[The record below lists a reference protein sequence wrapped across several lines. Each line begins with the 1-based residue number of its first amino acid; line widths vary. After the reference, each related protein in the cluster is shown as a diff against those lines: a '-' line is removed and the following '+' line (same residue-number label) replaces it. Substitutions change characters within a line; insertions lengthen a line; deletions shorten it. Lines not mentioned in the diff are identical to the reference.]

1 MSDLEESFEDGV
13 LTLTMNRPKA
23 RNAMSGEMMSA
34 MQAAIP
40 KAAVD
45 PAVRCVV
52 LTGAGG
58 AFCAGGDVKGF
69 AGANATSGQ
78 RPSFDDRVKGL
89 RSSTELVQ
97 HLHEMPKPTV
107 AVIPG
112 PAAGGGLSFA
122 LACDIRIA
130 VETAKFTTAFSKIAV
145 SGDYGGSYF
154 LTQLVGTAKAR
165 ELYFSSDVIVAP
177 EALQLGMVNQ
187 VYAEREFEEKAKA
200 YVERLAALPPI
211 AIEYMKKNLNKAL
224 HGSLADVLDLE
235 ADHMTRTFDTED
247 HLNAAKAFVEK
258 RSPEFNGR

>member
-1 MSDLEESFEDGV
+1 M
-13 LTLTMNRPKA
+13 
-23 RNAMSGEMMSA
+23 
-34 MQAAIP
+34 
-40 KAAVD
+40 
-45 PAVRCVV
+45 
-52 LTGAGG
+52 
-58 AFCAGGDVKGF
+58 
-69 AGANATSGQ
+69 
-78 RPSFDDRVKGL
+78 
-89 RSSTELVQ
+89 VQ

-165 ELYFSSDVIVAP
+165 ELYFSADVIVAP

-187 VYAEREFEEKAKA
+187 VYAEGEFEEKAQA

-211 AIEYMKKNLNKAL
+211 AIEYMKKNLNKAMRS
-224 HGSLADVLDLE
+224 SLADVLDLE
-235 ADHMTRTFDTED
+235 ADHMTRTFDTQD
-247 HLNAAKAFVEK
+247 HRNAAQAFVEK
-258 RSPEFNGR
+258 RLPEFNGR

>member
-1 MSDLEESFEDGV
+1 MTENCSLRIDSAGIAT
-13 LTLTMNRPKA
+13 LTLNR
-23 RNAMSGEMMSA
+23 RHRHNALNQVICAEIMERL
-34 MQAAIP
+34 QT
-40 KAAVD
+40 VEDD
-45 PAVRCVV
+45 PRVRVVV
-52 LTGAGG
+52 LASTGPC
-58 AFCAGGDVKGF
+58 FCTGMDLGWLHS
-69 AGANATSGQ
+69 ATDSHAVA
-78 RPSFDDRVKGL
+78 RTIAEVMWRL
-89 RSSTELVQ
+89 H
-97 HLHEMPKPTV
+97 HLPKPTL

-165 ELYFSSDVIVAP
+165 ELYFSADVIVAP